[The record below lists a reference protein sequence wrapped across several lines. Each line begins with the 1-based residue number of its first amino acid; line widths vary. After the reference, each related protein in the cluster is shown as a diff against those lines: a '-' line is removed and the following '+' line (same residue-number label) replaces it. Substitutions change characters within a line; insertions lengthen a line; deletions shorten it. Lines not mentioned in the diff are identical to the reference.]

1 MLHERFERNKFA
13 FPLVVIAVWTAF
25 GLFFGTQD
33 YIRDVYFG
41 NKASLPGYLV
51 NWLLCGYSWGILT
64 IPILKF
70 LKRFPLPEL
79 GWSRFLL
86 IHLPAAAVFAS
97 VQLGIYTLIASAIS
111 AISGTEGRPLTE
123 FYSRL
128 FVREFRTS
136 FLVYLAVILA
146 VTTVKRIVTPDEVE
160 KQVELPTNGNGNG
173 KGYAKRIPVK
183 DNGRIVLVDVAEVDW
198 IESYGNYLFL
208 HTANKRHIVR
218 ETMSAMEQ
226 KLDPEQFVRI
236 RRSAIVRV
244 DRIEELR
251 PYQNG
256 EYEVVLQGGTRL
268 SSTRRYRKNMES
280 VIRS

>member
-1 MLHERFERNKFA
+1 
-13 FPLVVIAVWTAF
+13 VWTAF

-51 NWLLCGYSWGILT
+51 SWLLCGYSWGILT
-64 IPILKF
+64 VPILRF
-70 LKRFPLPEL
+70 LRRFPLPAL

-86 IHLPAAAVFAS
+86 IHLPSAAVFAS
-97 VQLGIYTLIASAIS
+97 VQLALYTLIASAIS
-111 AISGTEGRPLTE
+111 ALSGPESRPLTE

-146 VTTVKRIVTPDEVE
+146 VTTVKRIVTPDPVE
-160 KQVELPTNGNGNG
+160 KHIDVPVNGNGNG
-173 KGYAKRIPVK
+173 KGYAKRISVK
-183 DNGRIVLVDVAEVDW
+183 DNGRIVLVDVLEIDR

-236 RRSAIVRV
+236 RRSAIVRI

-256 EYEVVLQGGTRL
+256 EYHVVLQGGVRL